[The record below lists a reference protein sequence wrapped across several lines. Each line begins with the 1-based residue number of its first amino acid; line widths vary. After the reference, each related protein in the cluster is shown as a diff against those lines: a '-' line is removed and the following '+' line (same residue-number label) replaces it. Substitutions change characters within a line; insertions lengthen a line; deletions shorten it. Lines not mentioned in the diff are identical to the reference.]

1 MQRIAQRTNG
11 HSVGGCNDFRSGLHR
26 SLPLAPLPKYRKTSR
41 PWAARAPPSWQ
52 LSRPPLRGVGA
63 HELHSEY
70 HCTTT
75 QRRSIV
81 LGAPINRRLSRRTRV
96 RIGTRSTGDLC
107 TCMPHALQHRRC
119 TLRRPSQRRQ
129 WQRMLRN
136 RRTQVRSQLC
146 YRFGGTVRVSLPI
159 VGRVLRHRKRVADQI
174 V

>member
-11 HSVGGCNDFRSGLHR
+11 HSIGGCNDFRSGLHR

-41 PWAARAPPSWQ
+41 PWAARALPSWQ
-52 LSRPPLRGVGA
+52 PSPPPLRGVGA

-107 TCMPHALQHRRC
+107 TCTPHALQHRRC
-119 TLRRPSQRRQ
+119 TLRRP
-129 WQRMLRN
+129 RN
-136 RRTQVRSQLC
+136 RRTQVQSQLC